1 MNLEA
6 QHGKSIQV
14 EVEIEIEVDM
24 ERVLQE
30 QAAGGEGPPRS
41 DPRLLGDAAE
51 LDGKR
56 AVKGPTPDPLAQTI
70 KGKPNHPRRG
80 EHGHAAEKER
90 KRSSASVAT
99 RVRRTGRR
107 RRRPEIPEE
116 EVRGGQARRQRPERE
131 EVRGGGV
138 RQPGSPAAAGAVGAG
153 GGLVGGESGKRSG
166 IGTRG

>member
-41 DPRLLGDAAE
+41 DPRLLLGDAAE

-56 AVKGPTPDPLAQTI
+56 AVKGLST
-70 KGKPNHPRRG
+70 KRPR
-80 EHGHAAEKER
+80 
-90 KRSSASVAT
+90 V
-99 RVRRTGRR
+99 
-107 RRRPEIPEE
+107 
-116 EVRGGQARRQRPERE
+116 
-131 EVRGGGV
+131 
-138 RQPGSPAAAGAVGAG
+138 AG
-153 GGLVGGESGKRSG
+153 GCR
-166 IGTRG
+166 RA

>member
-56 AVKGPTPDPLAQTI
+56 AVKGLST
-70 KGKPNHPRRG
+70 KRPR
-80 EHGHAAEKER
+80 
-90 KRSSASVAT
+90 V
-99 RVRRTGRR
+99 
-107 RRRPEIPEE
+107 
-116 EVRGGQARRQRPERE
+116 
-131 EVRGGGV
+131 
-138 RQPGSPAAAGAVGAG
+138 AG
-153 GGLVGGESGKRSG
+153 GCR
-166 IGTRG
+166 RA

>member
-6 QHGKSIQV
+6 QHGKSIHV
-14 EVEIEIEVDM
+14 EVEIEIEGDM

-30 QAAGGEGPPRS
+30 QAAG
-41 DPRLLGDAAE
+41 
-51 LDGKR
+51 
-56 AVKGPTPDPLAQTI
+56 AVKGLREATQGCCWGMPPSLTEGVEPTPDPLAQTI
-70 KGKPNHPRRG
+70 KGNPNHPRRG